1 MGRRLLEKE
10 ARQFN
15 ISLKKISDETM
26 QRVAAEYGCG
36 RVNDLYAAL
45 GYGKWSA
52 RQVLT
57 KATGQPLEGPPVV
70 ESQPRLVSTFR
81 RILGL
86 RDATISVRGHDD
98 LMVYRSKCCNPIP
111 GDEIVGY
118 VTRGRG
124 VAVHSN
130 NCPNVRNL
138 LYDTDRKI
146 DVEWAGKMESSYPVR
161 LRLRTED
168 RPGMLAAVTAAISDA
183 SANIRN
189 LESAR
194 EELHARIEFALD
206 VRDRRQLEQIVARI
220 KKITGVFG
228 IERIYNG

>member
-1 MGRRLLEKE
+1 M
-10 ARQFN
+10 
-15 ISLKKISDETM
+15 
-26 QRVAAEYGCG
+26 
-36 RVNDLYAAL
+36 
-45 GYGKWSA
+45 
-52 RQVLT
+52 LT
-57 KATGQPLEGPPVV
+57 KATGQPLDEPPAAD
-70 ESQPRLVSTFR
+70 SQPRLVSTVKR
-81 RILGL
+81 MLGL

-124 VAVHSN
+124 VAVHSTG
-130 NCPNVRNL
+130 CPNVRNL

-146 DVEWAGKMESSYPVR
+146 GVEWVGKMESSYPVR

-168 RPGMLAAVTAAISDA
+168 RPGMLAGVTAAISDA

-189 LESAR
+189 LESVR
-194 EELHARIEFALD
+194 EELHARIEVALD
-206 VRDRRQLEQIVARI
+206 VRDRRQLENIVAQI
-220 KKITGVFG
+220 KKLPGVFG